1 MSFRSC
7 VRRVVYGNYTLYVA
21 SHQLVHFFLKHLR
34 GGLKVVNHGCAKLRK
49 DVIGADN
56 SITIGKGSLIHKMEL
71 YVRGKDNTVEIGK
84 SCIIG
89 HNCSIRIEGN
99 GCNVS
104 IGDGTTMTRDIHI
117 CVQEDGMSIT
127 IGKDCM
133 FSNNIIVR
141 TSDSHPIYKDGQR
154 INPPA
159 PIVIGNHVW
168 IAPETTILKGVV
180 VGDNCILASKSL
192 LTKSVA
198 ESCLVA
204 GLPAKVVKTG
214 VNWTRESLY

>member
-49 DVIGADN
+49 DVIGTDN
-56 SITIGKGSLIHKMEL
+56 SIIIGKGSLIHKLEL
-71 YVRGKDNTVEIGK
+71 YVRGRDNSVEIGK

-154 INPPA
+154 INPAA

-192 LTKSVA
+192 LTKSVP

-214 VNWTRESLY
+214 VNWTREALY

>member
-127 IGKDCM
+127 VGKDCM

-214 VNWTRESLY
+214 VNWTREALY

>member
-71 YVRGKDNTVEIGK
+71 YVRGRDNSVEIGK

-99 GCNVS
+99 GCKVT

-154 INPPA
+154 INPA
-159 PIVIGNHVW
+159 TPIVIGNHVW
-168 IAPETTILKGVV
+168 IAPETTILKGVT
-180 VGDNCILASKSL
+180 VGDNCILASRSL
-192 LTKSVA
+192 LTKSV
-198 ESCLVA
+198 EQSCLVA

-214 VNWTRESLY
+214 VNWTREALY

>member
-71 YVRGKDNTVEIGK
+71 YVRGCDNTVEIGK

-104 IGDGTTMTRDIHI
+104 IGDETTMTRDIHI

>member
-7 VRRVVYGNYTLYVA
+7 VRRVVYGNYALYVA
-21 SHQLVHFFLKHLR
+21 SHQLVYFFKKR
-34 GGLKVVNHGCAKLRK
+34 VGGGVKIVNRGCAKLCK
-49 DVIGADN
+49 DVVGKNNCVYIGE
-56 SITIGKGSLIHKMEL
+56 GSLIHKMEL

-127 IGKDCM
+127 VGKDCM

-168 IAPETTILKGVV
+168 IAPETTILKGVT

>member
-71 YVRGKDNTVEIGK
+71 YVRGCDNSVEIGK

-99 GCNVS
+99 ECKVT

-154 INPPA
+154 INPAA

-168 IAPETTILKGVV
+168 IAPETTILKGVTI
-180 VGDNCILASKSL
+180 GDNCILASKSL

>member
-7 VRRVVYGNYTLYVA
+7 VRRVEYGNYTLYVA

-127 IGKDCM
+127 VGKDCM

-168 IAPETTILKGVV
+168 IAPETTILKGVTI
-180 VGDNCILASKSL
+180 GDNCILASKSL

>member
-1 MSFRSC
+1 MSFRSYIK
-7 VRRVVYGNYTLYVA
+7 RFVYGNYALYVA
-21 SHQLVHFFLKHLR
+21 SHQLVHFFR
-34 GGLKVVNHGCAKLRK
+34 NRVGGSVKVVNHGCTKLCK
-49 DVIGADN
+49 DVVGNNNSAFIGE
-56 SITIGKGSLIHKMEL
+56 GSLIHKMEL
-71 YVRGKDNTVEIGK
+71 YVRIGK

-99 GCNVS
+99 GCKVS

-192 LTKSVA
+192 LTKSVP

-214 VNWTRESLY
+214 VNWTREALY